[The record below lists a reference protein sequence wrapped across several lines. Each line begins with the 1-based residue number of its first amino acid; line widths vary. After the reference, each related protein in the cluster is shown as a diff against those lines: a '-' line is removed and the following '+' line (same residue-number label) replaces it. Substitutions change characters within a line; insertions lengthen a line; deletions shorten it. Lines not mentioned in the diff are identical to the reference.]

1 MNKKPKIKVYINAS
15 KPYHYPGEK
24 YSATILIDA
33 QEQVNCNKMTI
44 IAKGMQLINASQTN
58 KFAGE
63 EKQVLYESSSSSD
76 SDDEDIEKIKR
87 SSQEDGPI
95 VQIKEK
101 KYIFKIKQDINI
113 SQSKV
118 LKVGKHSFPFDLDIP
133 DDIPGSFLYLEPKI
147 YVEII
152 YSVKVKIEALNIKTI
167 VPIIIRQRQELF
179 NYQKSNEFERK
190 IHGCCCIAG
199 QTGITLTASED
210 YTLTGEPVKMSVLI
224 NNDTNTTT
232 TPITVE
238 VYRKLLLK
246 GSNNKKIRCTKI
258 VGAYQGKRII
268 NAREKYQKK
277 IHIAVEGRDY
287 LTNHVNETKAA
298 KVFKHKEIIPYLFQ
312 SIKSDNINCEFEVY
326 AESQYANITNDDL
339 GVFLSVL
346 IYPTEQG
353 ILSKTVMNLSQS
365 FVDGNSYK
373 KFFLKGENL
382 LKKESE
388 EEEKR
393 AAEKKK
399 KKPKKKR
406 KFYEESEMSQETIKF
421 ENKLAD
427 KKKKKKDDNSN
438 IENEEEE
445 EEEENINN
453 FKSDELNSIMNNKNN
468 INKINNNNIN
478 NNGEKETINDMD
490 SNINDNK
497 INKIKDSKN
506 LNSADVS
513 FGTSSKEK
521 NYFQNEL
528 SSNIK
533 KNFNKEFL
541 KDGLDEELSDDEK

>member
-87 SSQEDGPI
+87 SNQEDGPI

-326 AESQYANITNDDL
+326 S
-339 GVFLSVL
+339 
-346 IYPTEQG
+346 
-353 ILSKTVMNLSQS
+353 
-365 FVDGNSYK
+365 
-373 KFFLKGENL
+373 
-382 LKKESE
+382 
-388 EEEKR
+388 
-393 AAEKKK
+393 
-399 KKPKKKR
+399 
-406 KFYEESEMSQETIKF
+406 
-421 ENKLAD
+421 
-427 KKKKKKDDNSN
+427 
-438 IENEEEE
+438 
-445 EEEENINN
+445 
-453 FKSDELNSIMNNKNN
+453 
-468 INKINNNNIN
+468 
-478 NNGEKETINDMD
+478 
-490 SNINDNK
+490 
-497 INKIKDSKN
+497 
-506 LNSADVS
+506 
-513 FGTSSKEK
+513 
-521 NYFQNEL
+521 
-528 SSNIK
+528 
-533 KNFNKEFL
+533 
-541 KDGLDEELSDDEK
+541 